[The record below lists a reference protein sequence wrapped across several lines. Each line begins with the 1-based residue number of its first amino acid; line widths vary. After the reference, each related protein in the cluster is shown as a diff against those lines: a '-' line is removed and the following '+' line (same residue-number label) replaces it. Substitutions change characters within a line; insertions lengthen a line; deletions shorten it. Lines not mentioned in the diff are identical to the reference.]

1 MAVDTPATI
10 AILGA
15 GPVGIEAGLYAR
27 YLGYSVVIYEQRE
40 VASHVRAC
48 GHLRLF
54 SPFHQLRSTLG
65 LAALRAQDP
74 DYRPPDE
81 TAQLLAQ
88 QWVDQ
93 YLRPLSRT
101 DLLADE
107 VRCHTRVLAVERPV
121 LPAEEAAADAEPDD
135 NRFRIVVEHAGG
147 PQTQEWADVVIDCT
161 GVYGHPNGCGAG
173 GSLARGECAVRAG
186 IVYGV
191 PDVLGAARVRYA
203 ERRVL
208 VVGSGLSAAAS
219 IIALVK
225 LAHRAP
231 ETRVTWIVSE
241 TLEGT
246 TDGPI
251 PVARYARCPEQQRL
265 ALAANRHAR
274 AGTTQL
280 DVRPG
285 TTVAAI
291 EWDSQAEQ
299 YVVQFADAPS
309 PERYDQIIANTGYRA
324 DHAVCAT
331 LRVAQRPVAGA
342 SPGLGEHPAEGTE
355 TGQRELRP
363 ERLLTPE
370 PNYYILG
377 SKSVGGDGRF
387 LITDGLQ
394 QIRDLFGIIGGRRE
408 LDLYATVAKLAQ

>member
-173 GSLARGECAVRAG
+173 GSLAMN
-186 IVYGV
+186 
-191 PDVLGAARVRYA
+191 
-203 ERRVL
+203 
-208 VVGSGLSAAAS
+208 SS
-219 IIALVK
+219 
-225 LAHRAP
+225 
-231 ETRVTWIVSE
+231 TR
-241 TLEGT
+241 LE
-246 TDGPI
+246 
-251 PVARYARCPEQQRL
+251 
-265 ALAANRHAR
+265 
-274 AGTTQL
+274 
-280 DVRPG
+280 
-285 TTVAAI
+285 
-291 EWDSQAEQ
+291 
-299 YVVQFADAPS
+299 
-309 PERYDQIIANTGYRA
+309 
-324 DHAVCAT
+324 
-331 LRVAQRPVAGA
+331 
-342 SPGLGEHPAEGTE
+342 
-355 TGQRELRP
+355 
-363 ERLLTPE
+363 
-370 PNYYILG
+370 
-377 SKSVGGDGRF
+377 
-387 LITDGLQ
+387 
-394 QIRDLFGIIGGRRE
+394 
-408 LDLYATVAKLAQ
+408 